1 MEQDITDRLRIMAS
15 NLKWTAGEHTA
26 EVLNEAADEIERLRQ
41 TVKGQEMAAMAIMQ
55 IVGTM

>member
-1 MEQDITDRLRIMAS
+1 MAS